1 MDIIRPK
8 TINSSAEVNSV
19 RAGIAHHLSLTH
31 IRNATF
37 FAKSAASIEAN
48 PDAKSSEDLRQKHI
62 ACVMGAIL
70 SAVSFLEANI
80 NEFFWEVAETPSDR
94 VKELD
99 VGLKELLTGFWKQN
113 SILFKPNFSLLEK
126 YELVLVLARKP
137 IMDKGKE
144 PYQPVDDLIQVR
156 NTMVHYRPEWSF
168 GEPLSLEKRLRG
180 KFDLN
185 PLAPQGSIFFPYLCL
200 SFGCSKWA
208 IESSLQFTDEFY
220 KRIGV
225 ATGYEHIRQDL
236 QL

>member
-1 MDIIRPK
+1 MNIIRP
-8 TINSSAEVNSV
+8 NGVNV
-19 RAGIAHHLSLTH
+19 GANVNPAGVGIAHHLSLTH
-31 IRNATF
+31 IRNSAF
-37 FAKSAASIEAN
+37 FAKSASLIENN
-48 PDAKSSEDLRQKHI
+48 PNGRSSEGLRQQHMSY
-62 ACVMGAIL
+62 VMGAIL

-80 NEFFWEVAETPSDR
+80 NEFFWEVSETTSDR

-113 SILFKPNFSLLEK
+113 SILSRYSILEK
-126 YELVLVLARKP
+126 YQLVLVLARKP

-144 PYQPVDDLIQVR
+144 PYQPVDDLIQLR
-156 NTMVHYRPEWSF
+156 NTMVHYKPEWVF
-168 GEPLSLEKRLRG
+168 GKPLSLEERLRG
-180 KFDLN
+180 KFELN
-185 PLAPQGSIFFPYLCL
+185 PLAPQGSIFFPYRCL

-225 ATGYEHIRQDL
+225 APGYEHIRQEL